1 MDILF
6 VGCSHTA
13 GHELKDRFST
23 RYSKLICDALG
34 ANEYNIAEGGRS
46 NDWIARRTVK
56 ETRKKLY
63 KRVYVQLTMPS
74 RIEYYTEDGQALKF
88 KINPSFNH
96 FVRNDALHIKSA
108 VEWYY
113 ANFYTMRHGIENL
126 YKNKYIIESALRH
139 AVTFTELIFIYYD
152 KREQKGSPSW
162 GRGLKIRGEDFNDLY
177 HAKSH
182 WNQFCEKRHHG
193 VFKDIL
199 GPDGKNP
206 NLFGKG
212 GHLLE
217 EGHRK
222 IADYLLSI

>member
-1 MDILF
+1 MDFLF
-6 VGCSHTA
+6 VGCSNTE

-46 NDWIARRTVK
+46 NDWIARRTVE

-74 RIEYYTEDGQALKF
+74 RIEYYTEDGQELKF
-88 KINPSFNH
+88 KINPNFTHLVN
-96 FVRNDALHIKSA
+96 NDALHIKSV

-126 YKNKYIIESALRH
+126 YKNKYIIESA
-139 AVTFTELIFIYYD
+139 VNDTELIFTYYD
-152 KREQKGSPSW
+152 KCEGTEVDHW
-162 GRGLKIRGEDFNDLY
+162 N

-182 WNQFCEKRHHG
+182 WNQFCEKRHHH

-199 GPDGKNP
+199 GPMEKNP

-212 GHLLE
+212 GHPLE
-217 EGHRK
+217 EAHQM
-222 IADYLLSI
+222 IANYLLSI

>member
-1 MDILF
+1 MDFLF
-6 VGCSHTA
+6 VGCSNTE
-13 GHELKDRFST
+13 GHELKDRVST

-46 NDWIARRTVK
+46 NDWIARRTVE

-74 RIEYYTEDGQALKF
+74 RMEYFTEDGQALKF
-88 KINPSFNH
+88 KITPNFGH
-96 FVRNDALHIKSA
+96 FARNDALHIKSL

-113 ANFYTMRHGIENL
+113 AKFYTMRHGIENL
-126 YKNKYIIESALRH
+126 YRNKYIIESALRH

-152 KREQKGSPSW
+152 VCEEKNKG
-162 GRGLKIRGEDFNDLY
+162 FNHLN

-182 WNQFCEKRHHG
+182 WNQFCEKRHHH

-212 GHLLE
+212 GHPLE
-217 EGHRK
+217 EAHQK